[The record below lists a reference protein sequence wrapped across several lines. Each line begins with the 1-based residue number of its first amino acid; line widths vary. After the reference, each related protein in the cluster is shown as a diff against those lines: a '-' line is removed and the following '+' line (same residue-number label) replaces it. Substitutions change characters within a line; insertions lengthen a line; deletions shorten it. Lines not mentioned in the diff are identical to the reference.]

1 MAFSRDGKL
10 LASASWDRTIKVWDS
25 TTWKLLHD
33 LPDPTGAVL
42 CLAFGHDRRL
52 AWGSTDSTVKVWDG
66 PGTET
71 HVLRGHT
78 SWVMAVAFS
87 PDGKWIASA
96 SLDGTVKIW
105 QAPPEPK
112 ASAQG
117 QGNGEKRAAQR
128 GRLGVTFLPTPA
140 MPSRPVPP
148 RDRPKTRHSSR

>member
-10 LASASWDRTIKVWDS
+10 LASASWDRTIKFWDS
-25 TTWKLLHD
+25 ATWKLLHD

-78 SWVMAVAFS
+78 SWVQAVAFS

-105 QAPPEPK
+105 KAPPEPEP
-112 ASAQG
+112 SAPEA
-117 QGNGEKRAAQR
+117 GER
-128 GRLGVTFLPTPA
+128 G
-140 MPSRPVPP
+140 
-148 RDRPKTRHSSR
+148 K